1 LYVIV
6 NPTKITECGA
16 GTRQMTGKIFIN
28 YRRGDDAGNTGR
40 LRPRMMSELF
50 IVCRFKYFLWE

>member
-28 YRRGDDAGNTGR
+28 YRRGDDAGYTGR
-40 LRPRMMSELF
+40 LRG
-50 IVCRFKYFLWE
+50 RFETH